1 MTLHKTDHLSE
12 KDIQKRKST
21 FSNFEL
27 QAAFFLALIS
37 KSKRLMMSEDFFY
50 SFDILQKVSKYS
62 NHCGWIIKTNLP
74 TKQSLESFGAK
85 IQSKLSR

>member
-50 SFDILQKVSKYS
+50 SFPHSFFTLSSSDYNVRK
-62 NHCGWIIKTNLP
+62 NNFD
-74 TKQSLESFGAK
+74 SLLADM
-85 IQSKLSR
+85 